1 MGMVGHPFRYCV
13 GHDKRE
19 LEKRAPFSACVV
31 TERSQEGH
39 AWVTCAPAA
48 GRIMIVGTVGRKRV
62 RSQTPELAEQGAPN
76 RRTA

>member
-1 MGMVGHPFRYCV
+1 MRHKLELQVALPA
-13 GHDKRE
+13 KR
-19 LEKRAPFSACVV
+19 PVV

-39 AWVTCAPAA
+39 VWVTCGRAA

-62 RSQTPELAEQGAPN
+62 RWQTPELAEQGAPD